1 MLERMDR
8 YKDYSMDKITFITD
22 TDETVELFVLEET
35 TVSEHKY
42 LLVAEDAE
50 GDSEAYIFREVASN
64 EDEVAYEPVED
75 DVEFSAIL
83 KVFEELM
90 EDTDFE

>member
-1 MLERMDR
+1 
-8 YKDYSMDKITFITD
+8 MDKITFITD